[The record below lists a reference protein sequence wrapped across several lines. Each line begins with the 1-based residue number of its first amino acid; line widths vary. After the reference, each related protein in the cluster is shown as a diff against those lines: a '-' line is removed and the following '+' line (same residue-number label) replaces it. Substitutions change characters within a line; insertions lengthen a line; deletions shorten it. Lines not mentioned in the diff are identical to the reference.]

1 MSALP
6 GKFPGRDQS
15 GYQRY
20 LRHDESAGG
29 YDLILARRQLNE
41 LPDGL
46 WTMIS
51 IEFYKDA
58 ADVVFKALET

>member
-1 MSALP
+1 MLFLAN
-6 GKFPGRDQS
+6 FFGRDPS
-15 GYQRY
+15 EYQKY
-20 LRHDESAGG
+20 LKQAARAGG

-41 LPDGL
+41 LPDEL
-46 WTMIS
+46 WTMIN